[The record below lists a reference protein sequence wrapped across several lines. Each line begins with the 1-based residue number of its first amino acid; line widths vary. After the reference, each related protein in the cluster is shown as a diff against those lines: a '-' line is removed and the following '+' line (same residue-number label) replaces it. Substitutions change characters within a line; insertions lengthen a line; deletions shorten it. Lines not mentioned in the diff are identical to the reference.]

1 MLSRDRP
8 ISIKIESFL
17 YCNSDA
23 PSVELVRRL
32 RGWNVNR

>member
-1 MLSRDRP
+1 MLSRERL
-8 ISIKIESFL
+8 ISLEIESIL

-23 PSVELVRRL
+23 LWVELVRRL